1 MFNGLIL
8 GLIGYFAV
16 AGCICVAMYFG
27 TRL

>member
-16 AGCICVAMYFG
+16 AGCVCVAVYFG